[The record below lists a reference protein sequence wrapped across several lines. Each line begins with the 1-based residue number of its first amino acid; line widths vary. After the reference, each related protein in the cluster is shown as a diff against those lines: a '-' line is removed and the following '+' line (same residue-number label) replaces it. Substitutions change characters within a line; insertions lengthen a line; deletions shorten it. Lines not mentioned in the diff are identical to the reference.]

1 MNEELQGIIDL
12 AIQNGYDEN
21 DIRSVLSSTQW
32 SDTDIASAV
41 DYYSKKK
48 RPTQP
53 QQSRPSQSQIQQ
65 RFQKPTTASPSTSA
79 PVPSSSVLPRP
90 DISAPSDRVSQQI
103 PLGLREQDIAQ
114 ERQAIAVNS
123 RDNFIQGFYNATTE
137 EVKTPDGKT
146 KREPKTADKAI
157 EALLQN
163 REDLESQY
171 SMMNTMMDIDNPQP
185 LFIETTDEEG
195 NKKQVVNNAA
205 LAAPYRSY
213 SEETKRQ
220 KDDYQQYLDD
230 LASQGDSWANNTFTR
245 FGLNALATAALIP
258 EIIQNLPATLE
269 DMALGAIEGRYNP
282 MGFFAPPTHA
292 RYLSQQKNELGD
304 IGSALMSYSEQLSF
318 AERVDDFGMERA
330 TKGIAGNLTD
340 GTIGGFG
347 TGIAMMGSSF
357 IENIPQLA
365 VAITMPEIG
374 LPILGV
380 MSGTN
385 TFNRV
390 RDENYS
396 IGDKMTYAVAVGTAE
411 YLSEKVFSS
420 DISAAAEWAA
430 KNGVK
435 LGTKESKAALG
446 DAMFGWMPKA
456 LRQPMEEGFEEV
468 IVAIVDEGFAASLE
482 GRPMN
487 LEELAEA
494 GLAGFGAGGGIHVA
508 TKGFSALGKLSALQ
522 TKYEIQNNITNIN
535 NVINDPTISE
545 SEKIILQRK
554 LTEYQ
559 RQKAQIEKDA
569 FAFYS
574 NMSEEDVKET
584 IKLNQTIKNA
594 LVEYQAM
601 KTDEGRAEVAA
612 KVKESVAQKQAI
624 ENKYDSKTQQQVSGV
639 VQEGQAAEQTKPVTE
654 AGEGQTQAGG
664 DVQTLEEVESGENLL
679 FEGQSLRDDGDFSD
693 SYAGTTGLSAIL
705 DKALYSL
712 NPSKS
717 NLSRL
722 NWIRK
727 YLDPNYVS
735 YGFERSSL
743 SMSERMS
750 YDIMDNNFNLKY
762 EDYGKFVEGLK
773 KLGVEDVDAFINEAI
788 KESNPAFYE
797 NRISNLRQK
806 RQSTNQQAEQEVQE
820 VTKSVLQKPKYRL
833 KNIKITKEN
842 VGQSLQFL
850 RDAVG
855 QMSDLVFEATQTSRE
870 SVGYAINSIENVVN
884 SLVESGQDVEV
895 VAHQDAKSFQKA
907 TGEENS
913 ARALHITTENGKNQ
927 IHILVPAATS
937 NTVYHEAIHE
947 LIGKVMGVEGVS
959 KLAKKL
965 RKVMKSDALLDSY
978 MQAFEAQYGKEA
990 KDSEFLTELG
1000 SLIADGTVDINV
1012 KRGVAAKFIEAV
1024 SDVLGKVFNIQPTNP
1039 QLLDA
1044 LNYLTNQLATGQ
1056 AVETQDT
1063 VRYQE
1068 VRPTDDPE
1076 AEPGDVMSSGVS
1088 TADDIKQATTFS
1100 PLSWDFN
1107 AYSEM
1112 NGANLVFPKSQ
1123 TDMKSA
1129 LEKSGGAWVIIN
1141 SDGTGVG
1148 TTDGGVELYGGIG
1161 FSFIEQNIKDEI
1173 GFAASSDNKIT
1184 ELGAKIARTAKS
1196 RDAFYPEH
1204 AGKPVAVFVMVQT
1217 PGAAFGNHYGA
1228 KFFADALMSVVE
1240 GGILT
1245 QEQVKEQ
1252 FSEYVDSKI
1261 SLAEGRAESNEKNRE
1276 KEMGLINK
1284 LKLIRDAVN
1293 EADLTTKK
1301 GHDSIQKLV
1310 ESDNKIDFGTRRKF
1324 LEEFIPNTN
1333 KTRGPGGE
1341 LRNALLK
1348 SKFNLPSFIDTY
1360 LDKNITPY
1368 IADNTK
1374 DGGYIVSGFYVEN
1387 PTDAQGFVAKSK
1399 SGKFKHPQFN
1409 SQFHGT
1415 DPFLLNGKYYVN
1427 EIFEPQQYKAAKTG
1441 KGVPVAASV
1450 AGSMYVSSEY
1460 IPGEGVRFRDEDM
1473 YLEGLKQIEKRIA
1486 EASKSKV
1493 QFQKIE
1499 TPDFA
1504 NRYKD
1509 VKTSKVNTY
1518 GVSTSIFTDILNTL
1532 NDPNGAVQLLDKKE
1546 MYMPVPK
1553 QADGDKDKSN
1563 YMAFTAVSKKLRK
1576 KIKIEIRVAD
1586 HTVPKSETVRSKEF
1600 NEEGYYRR
1608 SDRKDPV
1615 LSVAL
1620 NIWDKASYLEVKTKL
1635 EMYGF
1640 KINKV
1645 NPEYFNY
1652 NRRLFREQKFHLY
1665 NKLVDLLNKY
1675 TTPNEDG
1682 TNSIGIDIDEFVR
1695 IAEMLGMSSQDAKQM
1710 YSDQVLD
1717 KLGYETNET
1726 EFSDSLYKDS
1736 LDKERELKRQ
1746 ELTLWQRLKKYFTDR
1761 QATVKAKISEAGLAN
1776 AKDLLVNRSGA
1787 AAFARYLFDKWD
1799 SKIYGG
1805 LDLKQQQVLDMIVF
1819 LRRVIQIDESFDQRR
1834 SAAEAELASAKAE
1847 LAEWTMNNL
1856 DDTSTATKKKEA
1868 EYRKAI
1874 EELEDRAASIVRP
1887 KHPRSRKFEKIE
1899 LNKESATKELRR
1911 WEKKLGKTEYD
1922 LLFDRSTEYFD
1933 AFRSLLDEMYDEG
1946 LVTQDSYDAIKDFNY
1961 QPRQFLVHV
1970 FDNASDDVAVR
1981 DYGLSQKQIKA
1992 IKEGSE
1998 GQALMDSRF
2007 ILSLYARSVT
2017 SRIAKNKA
2025 NRALAEG
2032 LKDRKNYD
2040 WIKPESDGP
2049 AENNFEH
2056 IYYYDKGEQ
2065 KRFQLRKDLKQEWD
2079 DLGGMLNPNISK
2091 VVSYASGSFVL
2102 KLLATRAN
2110 PTFVLRNF
2118 PRDYAHILFFTK
2130 AYDNHNLFFAGML
2143 LFRDFFT
2150 GLKSKVTDD
2159 QYYQD
2164 YMRLGGGMDFLS
2176 TEGRRSSV
2184 AQSRG
2189 EKIQESIL
2197 KTTSGIGEAS
2207 EIGFRI
2213 AVYKK
2218 LVDEG
2223 IKDYKTEKGMMP
2235 RDADLERIKI
2245 NAVTQARE
2253 IIDFAQGGLFTK
2265 GAEVVTPY
2273 LNSAFQGMRV
2283 SYDYMKANPARFSR
2297 KLGEMTL
2304 GITALALYNFTLGG
2318 DDMDDIPDETK
2329 KRYHIVFTPFT
2340 YVDEKGRTR
2349 RRYVKIAKTQ
2359 QMAPFY
2365 ALSEA
2370 IAANT
2375 ISKLSGKEYRISD
2388 NEIDY
2393 IISGAMSFLPK
2404 DPTRGSKEL
2413 LSAIPVYAAFSAYE
2427 SNYDLFREQM
2437 ISLDKGKVLPQD
2449 EGLFDKNVP
2458 YFYKAIGAATGMS
2471 PKRMQVATEKVITS
2485 PYSSMVVGMSYALL
2499 NESARLMW
2507 EPNVSYSD
2515 KESLKRSETY
2525 MKDTWDGILRA
2536 GQIGSTSP
2544 DWKMYNK
2551 AEEIDKINQES
2562 GSRRADLK
2570 NSAFTYADKYKTAK
2584 TEAERRKVLDESG
2597 VKLRAIASENRTD
2610 ADYFRATFQT
2620 AAKIQN
2626 IPQDINEIKWATDH
2640 IARAKIMRM
2649 ILEERG
2655 GTSRQDIINLRKEMA
2670 QAGGRSYDIPA
2681 QTIREYIKLYGNPN

>member
-53 QQSRPSQSQIQQ
+53 QQSSPSQSQVQQ

-103 PLGLREQDIAQ
+103 PLGLREQDIAR

-230 LASQGDSWANNTFTR
+230 LASQGDAWANNTFTR
-245 FGLNALATAALIP
+245 FGLSALATAALIP

-292 RYLSQQKNELGD
+292 RYLRQQKNELGD

-330 TKGIAGNLTD
+330 MKGIAGNLTD

-365 VAITMPEIG
+365 LAVTMPEIG

-385 TFNRV
+385 TFNSV

-468 IVAIVDEGFAASLE
+468 IVATVDEGFAASLE

-508 TKGFSALGKLSALQ
+508 TTGFSALGKLSALQ
-522 TKYEIQNNITNIN
+522 TKYEIQNNIANIN

-545 SEKIILQRK
+545 SEKTILQRK

-559 RQKAQIEKDA
+559 RQKAKIEKDA

-584 IKLNQTIKNA
+584 IKLNQTIKNG

-624 ENKYDSKTQQQVSGV
+624 ENKYDSKTQQQVSGT
-639 VQEGQAAEQTKPVTE
+639 VQEGQEVQEVTKEAQEVT
-654 AGEGQTQAGG
+654 
-664 DVQTLEEVESGENLL
+664 
-679 FEGQSLRDDGDFSD
+679 
-693 SYAGTTGLSAIL
+693 
-705 DKALYSL
+705 K
-712 NPSKS
+712 
-717 NLSRL
+717 
-722 NWIRK
+722 
-727 YLDPNYVS
+727 
-735 YGFERSSL
+735 
-743 SMSERMS
+743 
-750 YDIMDNNFNLKY
+750 
-762 EDYGKFVEGLK
+762 
-773 KLGVEDVDAFINEAI
+773 
-788 KESNPAFYE
+788 
-797 NRISNLRQK
+797 
-806 RQSTNQQAEQEVQE
+806 EVQE
-820 VTKSVLQKPKYRL
+820 VTKSVLQSPKVKL

-870 SVGYAINSIENVVN
+870 SVGYAVNSIENVVS
-884 SLVESGQDVEV
+884 SLVESGQDVGV

-959 KLAKKL
+959 KLANKL
-965 RKVMKSDALLDSY
+965 RKVVKSDALLSGY

-1000 SLIADGTVDINV
+1000 SLTADGTIDINV

-1068 VRPTDDPE
+1068 VKPTDDPE
-1076 AEPGDVMSSGVS
+1076 TEPGDVMSSGVS

-1112 NGANLVFPKSQ
+1112 KGANLVFPKSQ

-1141 SDGTGVG
+1141 SDATGVG

-1196 RDAFYPEH
+1196 RDVFYPEH
-1204 AGKPVAVFVMVQT
+1204 AGKPVTVFVMVQT

-1240 GGILT
+1240 GGILP

-1261 SLAEGRAESNEKNRE
+1261 SLAEGRAESNEKNKE

-1348 SKFNLPSFIDTY
+1348 SKFNLPNFIDTY

-1374 DGGYIVSGFYVEN
+1374 DGGYVVSGFYVEN
-1387 PTDAQGFVAKSK
+1387 PMDAQGFVAKSK

-1415 DPFLLNGKYYVN
+1415 DPFLLNGKYYVSD
-1427 EIFEPQQYKAAKTG
+1427 IFKPQQYKAAKTG
-1441 KGVPVAASV
+1441 EGVPVNASV

-1473 YLEGLKQIEKRIA
+1473 YLEGLKQIEKLIA
-1486 EASKSKV
+1486 KASKSKV

-1509 VKTSKVNTY
+1509 VKKSEVNTY

-1532 NDPNGAVQLLDKKE
+1532 NDPNGVVQLLDKKE

-1682 TNSIGIDIDEFVR
+1682 TNSIGIDMDEFVR

-1736 LDKERELKRQ
+1736 LDKERELKSQ

-1847 LAEWTMNNL
+1847 IAEWTMNNL

-1874 EELEDRAASIVRP
+1874 EELEDKVASIVRP

-2040 WIKPESDGP
+2040 WIKPENDGP

-2065 KRFQLRKDLKQEWD
+2065 NRFQLRKDLKQEWD

-2176 TEGRRSSV
+2176 TEGRRSSI

-2189 EKIQESIL
+2189 DKIQESIL
-2197 KTTSGIGEAS
+2197 KATSGIGEAS

-2218 LVDEG
+2218 LVDEA

-2235 RDADLERIKI
+2235 RDADLEKIKI

-2283 SYDYMKANPARFSR
+2283 SYDYMKGNPARFSR
-2297 KLGEMTL
+2297 KLAEMTL

-2375 ISKLSGKEYRISD
+2375 ISKLSGKEYGISD

-2471 PKRMQVATEKVITS
+2471 PKRMKVATEKVITS
-2485 PYSSMVVGMSYALL
+2485 PYSSMVVGMSYSLL

-2515 KESLKRSETY
+2515 KESLRRSETY
-2525 MKDTWDGILRA
+2525 MKDTWDGILKA

-2597 VKLRAIASENRTD
+2597 VKLRTIASENRTD

-2640 IARAKIMRM
+2640 IARAKIVRM

>member
-65 RFQKPTTASPSTSA
+65 RFQSPTTASPSTSA

-146 KREPKTADKAI
+146 KREPKTADKSI

-185 LFIETTDEEG
+185 LFIEATDEEG

-230 LASQGDSWANNTFTR
+230 LASQGDAWANNTFTR
-245 FGLNALATAALIP
+245 FGLSALATAALIP

-282 MGFFAPPTHA
+282 MGFYAPPTHA

-330 TKGIAGNLTD
+330 MKGIAGNLTD

-365 VAITMPEIG
+365 LAVTMPEIG

-396 IGDKMTYAVAVGTAE
+396 IGDKMTYSVAVGTAE

-430 KNGVK
+430 KNGVR

-468 IVAIVDEGFAASLE
+468 IVATVDEGFAASLE

-522 TKYEIQNNITNIN
+522 TKYEIQNNIANIN

-545 SEKIILQRK
+545 SEKTILQRK

-569 FAFYS
+569 FDFYS

-584 IKLNQTIKNA
+584 IKLNQTIKNG

-601 KTDEGRAEVAA
+601 KTDEARAEVAA

-624 ENKYDSKTQQQVSGV
+624 ENKYDSKTQQQVSGA
-639 VQEGQAAEQTKPVTE
+639 VQEGQTFEQTKPVTE
-654 AGEGQTQAGG
+654 AGEGQTEAGG
-664 DVQTLEEVESGENLL
+664 VLQTPKEV
-679 FEGQSLRDDGDFSD
+679 
-693 SYAGTTGLSAIL
+693 
-705 DKALYSL
+705 
-712 NPSKS
+712 
-717 NLSRL
+717 
-722 NWIRK
+722 
-727 YLDPNYVS
+727 
-735 YGFERSSL
+735 
-743 SMSERMS
+743 
-750 YDIMDNNFNLKY
+750 
-762 EDYGKFVEGLK
+762 
-773 KLGVEDVDAFINEAI
+773 
-788 KESNPAFYE
+788 
-797 NRISNLRQK
+797 
-806 RQSTNQQAEQEVQE
+806 EQEVQE
-820 VTKSVLQKPKYRL
+820 VTKSVLQSPKVRL

-947 LIGKVMGVEGVS
+947 SIDKVMGAEGVS

-1000 SLIADGTVDINV
+1000 SLIADGSIDINV

-1044 LNYLTNQLATGQ
+1044 LNYLTGQLATGQ

-1068 VRPTDDPE
+1068 VKPTDDPE

-1088 TADDIKQATTFS
+1088 TAEDIKQATTFS

-1112 NGANLVFPKSQ
+1112 KGANLVFPKSQ

-1148 TTDGGVELYGGIG
+1148 TTEGGVELYGGIG

-1184 ELGAKIARTAKS
+1184 ELAAKIARTAES

-1204 AGKPVAVFVMVQT
+1204 VGKPVAVFVMVQT

-1228 KFFADALMSVVE
+1228 KFFADALISVVE

-1261 SLAEGRAESNEKNRE
+1261 ALAEGRAESNEKNRE

-1284 LKLIRDAVN
+1284 FKLIRDAVN
-1293 EADLTTKK
+1293 EADLSTKK

-1333 KTRGPGGE
+1333 KTRGPGSE
-1341 LRNALLK
+1341 LRNALLQ
-1348 SKFNLPSFIDTY
+1348 SKFNLPSFIETY
-1360 LDKNITPY
+1360 LDKNITPH

-1387 PTDAQGFVAKSK
+1387 PKDAEGFVAKIK

-1427 EIFEPQQYKAAKTG
+1427 EIFEQQQYKAAKTG

-1460 IPGEGVRFRDEDM
+1460 IPGEGLRFRTEDM
-1473 YLEGLKQIEKRIA
+1473 YLDGLKQIEQKIKK
-1486 EASKSKV
+1486 ASKSKV

-1532 NDPNGAVQLLDKKE
+1532 NDPNGEVQLLDKRE

-1576 KIKIEIRVAD
+1576 KIKVEIRVAD

-1736 LDKERELKRQ
+1736 LDKERELKRE

-1787 AAFARYLFDKWD
+1787 SAFARYFFDKWD

-1874 EELEDRAASIVRP
+1874 EELEDKVASIVRP

-2150 GLKSKVTDD
+2150 GLKSKMTDD

-2189 EKIQESIL
+2189 DKIQESIL

-2223 IKDYKTEKGMMP
+2223 IEDYKTEKGMMP

-2297 KLGEMTL
+2297 KLAEMTL

-2375 ISKLSGKEYRISD
+2375 ISKLSGKEYKISD
-2388 NEIDY
+2388 DEIDY

-2458 YFYKAIGAATGMS
+2458 YFYKAIGTATGMS

-2485 PYSSMVVGMSYALL
+2485 PYSSMVVGMSYSLL

-2544 DWKMYNK
+2544 DWEMYNK

-2597 VKLRAIASENRTD
+2597 VKLRTIASENRTD

-2620 AAKIQN
+2620 AARIQN
-2626 IPQDINEIKWATDH
+2626 IPQDVNEIKWATDH

-2655 GTSRQDIINLRKEMA
+2655 GTSRQDIINLRKEMT

>member
-12 AIQNGYDEN
+12 AIQNGYNEN
-21 DIRSVLSSTQW
+21 DIRSVLSSAQW
-32 SDTDIASAV
+32 SDADITSAV

-53 QQSRPSQSQIQQ
+53 QHSWERQSQIQQ
-65 RFQKPTTASPSTSA
+65 RFQEPTTASPSTSA
-79 PVPSSSVLPRP
+79 PIPSSSVLPRP
-90 DISAPSDRVSQQI
+90 DISAPSDRISQQI
-103 PLGLREQDIAQ
+103 PVGLREQDIAQ
-114 ERQAIAVNS
+114 ERRAVS
-123 RDNFIQGFYNATTE
+123 VDARDNFIRGFYEATTQ
-137 EVKTPDGKT
+137 EVETPDGKK
-146 KREPKTADKAI
+146 KRENKAPDDAM
-157 EALLQN
+157 ESLLSN
-163 REDLESQY
+163 REELERQY
-171 SMMNTMMDIDNPQP
+171 NTMNSMMDIDAPQP
-185 LFIETTDEEG
+185 LFIETTDADG
-195 NKKQVVNNAA
+195 NKREEFNNVA
-205 LAAPYRSY
+205 LSAPYRSY
-213 SEETKRQ
+213 TEDIKRQ
-220 KDDYQQYLDD
+220 EAEHKAYLDK
-230 LASQGDSWANNTFTR
+230 LAEDGDAWGNNAVSR
-245 FGLNALATAALIP
+245 IGLSLLSAAVAIP
-258 EIIQNLPATLE
+258 EILQNLPATIE
-269 DMALGAIEGRYNP
+269 DVSLGVLEGRYNP
-282 MGFFAPPTHA
+282 ANPLAMYTPPIYT
-292 RYLSQQKNELGD
+292 RYLRHEKSEFGDVSAGLLDYADHLG
-304 IGSALMSYSEQLSF
+304 F
-318 AERVDDFGMERA
+318 AEKVDSYGMERA

-340 GTIGGFG
+340 GTAGGFF
-347 TGIAMMGSSF
+347 TGLSMLGGSF
-357 IENIPQLA
+357 LENLPQLA
-365 VAITMPEIG
+365 LAVAQPELA
-374 LPILGV
+374 LPILGA
-380 MSGTN
+380 MSGAN
-385 TFNRV
+385 TYARV
-390 RDENYS
+390 RDEDYS
-396 IGDKMTYAVAVGTAE
+396 IAEKMTYAAAVGTAE

-430 KNGVK
+430 KQGVK
-435 LGTKESKAALG
+435 FGTKESKAALG
-446 DAMFGWMPKA
+446 DAIFGWMPKP
-456 LRQPMEEGFEEV
+456 LRQPIEESFEEV
-468 IVAIVDEGFAASLE
+468 LVATVDEGFASTLE

-487 LEELAEA
+487 FEELAEA
-494 GLAGFGAGGGIHVA
+494 GLAGFGAGGGVHVA
-508 TKGFSALGKLSALQ
+508 TKGISALGKLSALQ
-522 TKYEIQNNITNIN
+522 TKYEIQNNIKNIN
-535 NVINDPTISE
+535 NVINDPTVSE

-584 IKLNQTIKNA
+584 VKLNQTIKNA

-612 KVKESVAQKQAI
+612 KVKEAVAQKQAI
-624 ENKYDSKTQQQVSGV
+624 ENKYDSQTQQQVPSPV
-639 VQEGQAAEQTKPVTE
+639 EGGQTTEQAQPVAE
-654 AGEGQTQAGG
+654 AGQEASTTSG
-664 DVQTLEEVESGENLL
+664 DVQTLEKSLGFTSANQEDIDYVRSKTKESEDYYVNNNI
-679 FEGQSLRDDGDFSD
+679 GD
-693 SYAGTTGLSAIL
+693 IE
-705 DKALYSL
+705 
-712 NPSKS
+712 SKS
-717 NLSRL
+717 PF
-722 NWIRK
+722 
-727 YLDPNYVS
+727 D
-735 YGFERSSL
+735 RSK
-743 SMSERMS
+743 SES
-750 YDIMDNNFNLKY
+750 S
-762 EDYGKFVEGLK
+762 
-773 KLGVEDVDAFINEAI
+773 KLGRYNRLVGNAVSAANERLGAQGGDTSVLI
-788 KESNPAFYE
+788 A
-797 NRISNLRQK
+797 RQISELR

-820 VTKSVLQKPKYRL
+820 VTKSVLEKPKYRL

-870 SVGYAINSIENVVN
+870 SVGDAINSIENVVN

-913 ARALHITTENGKNQ
+913 ARALHITTEKGKNR

-947 LIGKVMGVEGVS
+947 LIGKVMGADGVS

-965 RKVMKSDALLDSY
+965 RKVMKSDALLASY
-978 MQAFEAQYGKEA
+978 MEAFEAQYGKDA

-1000 SLIADGTVDINV
+1000 SLIADGSIDINV

-1044 LNYLTNQLATGQ
+1044 LNYLTKQLATGQ

-1068 VRPTDDPE
+1068 VKPTDDPE

-1088 TADDIKQATTFS
+1088 TAEDIKQATTFS

-1107 AYSEM
+1107 AYSKME
-1112 NGANLVFPKSQ
+1112 GANLVFPKSQ

-1148 TTDGGVELYGGIG
+1148 TTEGGVELYGGIG

-1184 ELGAKIARTAKS
+1184 ELAAKIARTAQS

-1228 KFFADALMSVVE
+1228 KFFADALMSVVSD
-1240 GGILT
+1240 GILT
-1245 QEQVKEQ
+1245 QEQVKQQ

-1261 SLAEGRAESNEKNRE
+1261 ALAEGRAASNEKNRE

-1284 LKLIRDAVN
+1284 FKLIRDAVN
-1293 EADLTTKK
+1293 EADLSTKK

-1333 KTRGPGGE
+1333 KTRGPGSE
-1341 LRNALLK
+1341 LRNALLQ

-1368 IADNTK
+1368 ITDNTN

-1387 PTDAQGFVAKSK
+1387 PTDSQSFVAKSK
-1399 SGKFKHPQFN
+1399 SGTFKHPQFN

-1415 DPFLLNGKYYVN
+1415 NPFLLNGKYYVN

-1460 IPGEGVRFRDEDM
+1460 IPGEGVRFRSEEM
-1473 YLEGLKQIEKRIA
+1473 YLDGLKEIEQKIEK
-1486 EASKSKV
+1486 ASKSKV

-1509 VKTSKVNTY
+1509 VKTSNLNTY
-1518 GVSTSIFTDILNTL
+1518 GVATSIFTDIQNML
-1532 NDPNGAVQLLDKKE
+1532 NDDEGVVQLLDKRDL
-1546 MYMPVPK
+1546 YMPVMK
-1553 QADGDKDKSN
+1553 QESGDRDKSR
-1563 YMAFTAVSKKLRK
+1563 YMSFTAYSKKLKK
-1576 KIKIEIRVAD
+1576 KINIDIRIAD
-1586 HTVPKSETVRSKEF
+1586 HTVPLSETVRSKEF
-1600 NEEGYYRR
+1600 NETGYYKR
-1608 SDRKDPV
+1608 SETGAKV
-1615 LSVAL
+1615 FSAAL
-1620 NIWDKASYLEVKTKL
+1620 NIWDKSSYLEVKRRL

-1645 NPEYFNY
+1645 NAEYFNY
-1652 NRRLFREQKFHLY
+1652 NSRLFKEQKFHLY

-1675 TTPNEDG
+1675 TTPNGDG

-1710 YSDQVLD
+1710 YSDQVFD
-1717 KLGYETNET
+1717 KLGYETKGT
-1726 EFSDSLYKDS
+1726 ELSDSIYQDS

-1746 ELTLWQRLKKYFTDR
+1746 ELTLWERLKKYFTDR
-1761 QATVKAKISEAGLAN
+1761 QATVKAKIAEAGLAN

-1787 AAFARYLFDKWD
+1787 SAFARYLFDKWD
-1799 SKIYGG
+1799 SKIYNG
-1805 LDLKQQQVLDMIVF
+1805 LDLIQQQALDKIIF
-1819 LRRVIQIDESFDQRR
+1819 LRRVIEIDESFDSRR
-1834 SAAEAELASAKAE
+1834 AAAETELAVAKADF
-1847 LAEWTMNNL
+1847 AEWLMNNL
-1856 DDTSTATKKKEA
+1856 DDISTETRKKEA
-1868 EYRKAI
+1868 EYRKVI
-1874 EELEDRAASIVRP
+1874 EELEDKAASIVRP
-1887 KHPRSRKFEKIE
+1887 KHPRSSKYGKVE

-1911 WEKKLGKTEYD
+1911 WEQSLGKTQYD
-1922 LLFDRSTEYFD
+1922 LLFERSNEYFG
-1933 AFRSLLDEMYDEG
+1933 AFRSLLDEMYKEG
-1946 LVTQDSYDAIKDFNY
+1946 LISQESYEAIRDFNY

-1992 IKEGSE
+1992 IKDGSE

-2032 LKDRKNYD
+2032 LKDKKNYD
-2040 WIKPESDGP
+2040 WIRPENDGP
-2049 AENNFEH
+2049 ADNNFEH
-2056 IYYYDKGEQ
+2056 VYYYEEGEQ

-2079 DLGGMLNPNISK
+2079 DLGGMLNPAISK

-2130 AYDNHNLFFAGML
+2130 AYDNHNLFFAGLL

-2184 AQSRG
+2184 AQSRT

-2197 KTTSGIGEAS
+2197 KKTSGLGEAS

-2223 IKDYKTEKGMMP
+2223 IKDYKTEKGMEP

-2297 KLGEMTL
+2297 KLAEMTL

-2388 NEIDY
+2388 DEIDY

-2404 DPTRGSKEL
+2404 DPRKGSKEL

-2437 ISLDKGKVLPQD
+2437 ISLDKGKVVPQD

-2471 PKRMQVATEKVITS
+2471 PKRMQVATEKIITS
-2485 PYSSMVVGMSYALL
+2485 PYSSMVVGMSYTLL

-2551 AEEIDKINQES
+2551 AEEVDRINQES

-2570 NSAFTYADKYKTAK
+2570 NAALTYADKYKTAK
-2584 TEAERRKVLDESG
+2584 NESERRKVLDESG
-2597 VKLRAIASENRTD
+2597 AKLRTIASENRTD

-2620 AAKIQN
+2620 AARIKN

-2655 GTSRQDIINLRKEMA
+2655 GTSRQDVINLRKEMA
-2670 QAGGRSYDIPA
+2670 QAGGKSYDIPA
-2681 QTIREYIKLYGNPN
+2681 QTMREYIKLYGNPN